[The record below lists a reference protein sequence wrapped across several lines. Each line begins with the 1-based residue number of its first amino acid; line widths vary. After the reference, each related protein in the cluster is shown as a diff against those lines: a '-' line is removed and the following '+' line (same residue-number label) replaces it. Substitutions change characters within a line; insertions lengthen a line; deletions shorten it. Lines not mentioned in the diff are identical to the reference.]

1 MKSHMILLKESNMR
15 YNALVEEWPNEA
27 MVYFRELPG
36 CLTTAPTFE
45 EAFAAAPAAIANHI
59 RWLKANDL
67 IEEIDN
73 DIAVVVKERLA
84 ALDNAGP
91 RFEAELAPP
100 GDEEID
106 MALNVAG
113 MARAE
118 LIDLYESVPAQQRD
132 RIAAPGDWS
141 ITEHLWHII
150 EAELWYVS
158 RLSDV
163 PQEKPLSELS
173 PEISVA
179 LFDVGMDSELA
190 LRDLSEEQRSRVF
203 THEGEEWTAAKVLR
217 RLVGH
222 LREHYP
228 WIERMARE

>member
-1 MKSHMILLKESNMR
+1 MQ
-15 YNALVEEWPNEA
+15 YNALVEQWPSEY

-36 CLTTAPTFE
+36 CLSTAPMLE
-45 EAFAAAPAAIANHI
+45 EALAAAPAAIANHV

-73 DIAVVVKERLA
+73 AVTVVVKEQLA
-84 ALDNAGP
+84 AGDNDKGP

-118 LIDLYESVPAQQRD
+118 LIDLYESMPAEQRV
-132 RIAAPGDWS
+132 RALAPGAWS
-141 ITEHLWHII
+141 VDKHLWHII

-163 PQEKPLSELS
+163 PREKPLTELS

-190 LRDLSEEQRSRVF
+190 LRGLSEEQRSRVF

-217 RLVGH
+217 RLAGH

-228 WIERMARE
+228 WLKKMAV

>member
-1 MKSHMILLKESNMR
+1 MQ
-15 YNALVEEWPNEA
+15 YNALVEEWPGEC

-36 CLTTAPTFE
+36 CLSTAPAYE
-45 EAFAAAPAAIANHI
+45 EAVAAAPAAIAKHV

-67 IEEIDN
+67 IEEIN
-73 DIAVVVKERLA
+73 GDILVVVKERLA
-84 ALDNAGP
+84 AGDNDNGP
-91 RFEAELAPP
+91 RFEAEAQPP

-118 LIDLYESVPAQQRD
+118 LIDLYESIPAER
-132 RIAAPGDWS
+132 RERAPAPGEWS
-141 ITEHLWHII
+141 VNEHLWHII

-158 RLSDV
+158 RLSAV
-163 PQEKPLSELS
+163 PLVKPMSELS
-173 PEISVA
+173 PEIPVA

-190 LRDLSEEQRSRVF
+190 LRGLSEEQRNRVF

-228 WIERMARE
+228 WIEKMTL

>member
-1 MKSHMILLKESNMR
+1 MQ
-15 YNALVEEWPNEA
+15 YNALVEEWPGET

-36 CLTTAPTFE
+36 CLSTAPTFE
-45 EAFAAAPAAIANHI
+45 EAIAATSTAIANHI
-59 RWLKANDL
+59 RWLKANEL

-73 DIAVVVKERLA
+73 EISVVVKERIA
-84 ALDNAGP
+84 AGENGPGP

-100 GDEEID
+100 SDEEID
-106 MALNVAG
+106 LALNVAG

-118 LIDLYESVPAQQRD
+118 LLDLYEGIPAEQRD
-132 RIAAPGDWS
+132 HTPAPGDWS
-141 ITEHLWHII
+141 ITEHLRHII
-150 EAELWYVS
+150 ESELWYVS
-158 RLSDV
+158 RLSDI

-190 LRDLSEEQRSRVF
+190 LRDLSEEQRRRVF

-228 WIERMARE
+228 WVKELARQQ

>member
-1 MKSHMILLKESNMR
+1 MR
-15 YNALVEEWPNEA
+15 YNALVEVWPSESMA
-27 MVYFRELPG
+27 YFRELPG
-36 CLTTAPTFE
+36 CLSTAPTYE
-45 EAFAAAPAAIANHI
+45 EAVAAAPAAIAKHV

-73 DIAVVVKERLA
+73 DVSVVVKERLA
-84 ALDNAGP
+84 PGNNYNGP
-91 RFEAELAPP
+91 RFEAEAQPP

-106 MALNVAG
+106 LALNVAG

-118 LIDLYESVPAQQRD
+118 LIDLYESIPAEQRE
-132 RIAAPGDWS
+132 RTPAPGDWS
-141 ITEHLWHII
+141 VSQHLWHII
-150 EAELWYVS
+150 ESEIWYVS

-179 LFDVGMDSELA
+179 LFDVGMDTELA
-190 LRDLSEEQRSRVF
+190 LRGLSEEQRSHIF

-228 WIERMARE
+228 WIEELAKQ

>member
-1 MKSHMILLKESNMR
+1 MQ
-15 YNALVEEWPNEA
+15 YNALVEEWPNEY

-36 CLTTAPTFE
+36 CLITAPTFE
-45 EAFAAAPAAIANHI
+45 EAIAAAPAAIAKHI
-59 RWLKANDL
+59 RWLKTNDL

-73 DIAVVVKERLA
+73 DIAVVVKERLVA
-84 ALDNAGP
+84 TDNGAGP
-91 RFEAELAPP
+91 CFEAEAQPP
-100 GDEEID
+100 DDEEID
-106 MALNVAG
+106 RALNAAG

-118 LIDLYESVPAQQRD
+118 LIDLYESVPAEQRD
-132 RIAAPGDWS
+132 RIRAPGDWS

-150 EAELWYVS
+150 EAEIWYVS

-190 LRDLSEEQRSRVF
+190 LRDLSEEQRSHIF
-203 THEGEEWTAAKVLR
+203 THDGEEWTAAKVLR

-228 WIERMARE
+228 WIARIARG

>member
-1 MKSHMILLKESNMR
+1 MQ
-15 YNALVEEWPNEA
+15 YNALVEEWPNEY
-27 MVYFRELPG
+27 MIYFRELPG
-36 CLTTAPTFE
+36 CLTAAPSFE
-45 EAFAAAPAAIANHI
+45 EAFAATPAAIAKHI

-73 DIAVVVKERLA
+73 EIAVVVKERIA
-84 ALDNAGP
+84 AINNHAGP
-91 RFEAELAPP
+91 RFEVELAPP
-100 GDEEID
+100 SDEEID
-106 MALNVAG
+106 MALNAAG

-118 LIDLYESVPAQQRD
+118 LIDLYESVPAQQRNH
-132 RIAAPGDWS
+132 IAAPGDWS
-141 ITEHLWHII
+141 ITEHLRHII
-150 EAELWYVS
+150 EAEIWYIS
-158 RLSDV
+158 RLSDI

-203 THEGEEWTAAKVLR
+203 THENEEWTTAKVLR

-228 WIERMARE
+228 WVERMARE